1 MKKTLDVL
9 GAVAAWLLS
18 MVLVVTLLATPI
30 LFSTLSL
37 LNANTVTKVVSGLLT
52 TRQNHDEAPRMEVP
66 QVKQLSHVTKT
77 ADTAED
83 VGKDVLTGLFGD
95 DISPDQISAILDSKV
110 AKELIEAYTEDLTG
124 AFAGGD
130 KASEFNA
137 EKIKSVVNENIDDIV
152 EVLQKNIP
160 ELADKS
166 AEELKKEI
174 TKAVDENADKIM
186 EALPDPEDLKQQ
198 LAEENPMLETV
209 MTVIAMRDTIKL
221 ILIGVIVVLSGLIFA
236 CRLPGVRGFNWIA
249 VDLFTAGGL
258 GVLVSVVLL
267 MASSALG
274 SSTEAYGAEL
284 VGLVG
289 VLLSSFTTG
298 LFVRYGVMLVF
309 GGVLL
314 TAYLLL
320 KKYKKQTQATPLSED
335 PYLA

>member
-1 MKKTLDVL
+1 MKKPLDVL
-9 GAVAAWLLS
+9 GAIAAWLLS
-18 MVLVVTLLATPI
+18 IALVVTLLATPV
-30 LFSTLSL
+30 LFSALSL

-52 TRQNHDEAPRMEVP
+52 TRQNHDEAPRMEAP
-66 QVKQLSHVTKT
+66 QAKPLSHVTKT

-83 VGKDVLTGLFGD
+83 VGKDVLTDLFGD
-95 DISPDQISAILDSKV
+95 DISPDQISAILDSKA
-110 AKELIEAYTEDLTG
+110 AKELIDAYTEDLTG

-130 KASEFNA
+130 KAPEFNA
-137 EKIKSVVNENIDDIV
+137 EKIKSIVNENIDDIV
-152 EVLQKNIP
+152 DVLQKNIP

-166 AEELKKEI
+166 PEELKKEI
-174 TKAVDENADKIM
+174 TKAVDENAHKLI
-186 EALPDPEDLKQQ
+186 EALPDPETLRQQ
-198 LAEENPMLETV
+198 LAEENPLLEAF
-209 MTVIAMRDTIKL
+209 MAVIAMRDTIRLLL
-221 ILIGVIVVLSGLIFA
+221 IVAIVVLSGLIFA
-236 CRLPGVRGFNWIA
+236 CRIPGVRGFSWIS

-258 GVLVSVVLL
+258 GMLVSVVLL

-284 VGLVG
+284 VGLVS

-320 KKYKKQTQATPLSED
+320 KKYRKQAQTTPLQQEE
-335 PYLA
+335 YWA